1 MSASSKKILLI
12 HPDIQWLKQTR
23 DFLRTEG
30 FMTFATRSLGIAL
43 ELQAH
48 HRPEVI
54 LFALNLGRTNGQE
67 VISALHHQDAHAVL
81 VVLVDE
87 KEKSRLSELAPGSFF
102 DGIVT
107 PCEGKILLSHLREA
121 QVFYKEKN
129 PLFQYMQEYQDRVQ
143 DQLEWLIWKEQNKH
157 AYKVKYSRALISN
170 IRNTILQGMGL
181 GSLITR
187 MELLEMKMKK
197 EDGFYIVP
205 RKDFDG
211 ILTSVHNVHRW
222 LENMEKINKAL
233 DLNYS
238 VETIEPSAFPDI
250 VVKAVHA
257 VEKFRAIKNHKIE
270 MGDLTIERAISGNA
284 DALGLCIR
292 ELLINAFKFSP
303 EGSTIDIVRFESP
316 RVVLVGLLNDIL
328 SMGGGVTGIPE
339 GYENQIYEPFYKL
352 NNVYDERFFDEDFSM
367 GTGLTIVQGAMQQMG
382 GRVFLHEISDHSG
395 EEGRRRRIMA
405 ELVIK
410 KSVPAE

>member
-1 MSASSKKILLI
+1 MTALRNKILLI

-30 FMTFATRSLGIAL
+30 FTAFATRSLGIAL
-43 ELQAH
+43 ELQVH

-54 LFALNLGRTNGQE
+54 LFALNRGHTKGQE
-67 VISALHHQDAHAVL
+67 VISALHHQDSHAVL
-81 VVLVDE
+81 VVLVDK

-102 DGIVT
+102 DSIVI
-107 PCEGKILLSHLREA
+107 PCEGEILLSHLREA
-121 QVFYKEKN
+121 LLFHKEKN
-129 PLFQYMQEYQDRVQ
+129 SLFQYMQEYQDRIQ

-157 AYKVKYSRALISN
+157 AYKVKYSKTLISN

-197 EDGFYIVP
+197 EDDYYIVP

-233 DLNYS
+233 DQNYS
-238 VETIEPSAFPDI
+238 IETIEPSSFPDI
-250 VVKAVHA
+250 IVKAVHA
-257 VEKFRAIKNHKIE
+257 VEKFRTIKNHRIE
-270 MGDLTIERAISGNA
+270 MGHLAIEHPISGNA
-284 DALGLCIR
+284 DALGLCVR
-292 ELLINAFKFSP
+292 ELLINAFKYSP
-303 EGSTIDIVRFESP
+303 EGSTIDIIRFESP

-328 SMGGGVTGIPE
+328 SMGGGVTGIPD

-352 NNVYDERFFDEDFSM
+352 NNVYDERFSDEDFSM

-382 GRVFLHEISDHSG
+382 GRVFLREITDYSVK
-395 EEGRRRRIMA
+395 EGRRRRIMA

-410 KSVPAE
+410 KSVPEV